1 MTDTAN
7 EAVQRAGMATAF
19 RAVFAVIG
27 WFALALQ
34 YWLSITTNPDRTT
47 AELTLNFFSYFT
59 VQINILAALAL
70 TAPVLAP
77 NSTLGRFTAGEGFR
91 TAIAM
96 YIAVVGVTYHFLLSH
111 VWDPQGWL
119 FVANG
124 LLHYV
129 MPIVFV
135 LDWLLFVPKGRL
147 RWIDPVK
154 WLSFPLIYVIW
165 TLIHG
170 YASGW
175 WPYWFVNVPELG
187 LSRTGLAFLGLIGF
201 FLVVG
206 TVLVAIDRTVGR
218 RAVDRP

>member
-1 MTDTAN
+1 MN
-7 EAVQRAGMATAF
+7 RAHAAF
-19 RAVFAVIG
+19 AYRGLFAVVG
-27 WFALALQ
+27 WFAVALQ

-70 TAPVLAP
+70 TAPLLVPTSA
-77 NSTLGRFTAGEGFR
+77 LGRFTATEGFR

-129 MPIVFV
+129 MPIAFV
-135 LDWLLFVPKGRL
+135 VDWLLFVPKGRL
-147 RWIDPVK
+147 NWIDPFK
-154 WLSFPLIYVIW
+154 WLSFPAIYVVW

-170 YASGW
+170 YAADW
-175 WPYWFVNVPELG
+175 WPYWFVDVPEMG
-187 LSRTGLAFLGLIGF
+187 LARTGLAFAGLMAF

-206 TVLVAIDRTVGR
+206 AILVAIDRTAGR
-218 RAVDRP
+218 KARRDTTRDAP

>member
-1 MTDTAN
+1 MTRN
-7 EAVQRAGMATAF
+7 RAATVY
-19 RAVFAVIG
+19 RALFALVG

-47 AELTLNFFSYFT
+47 AELNLNFFSYFT

-77 NSTLGRFTAGEGFR
+77 TGTLGRFTAGEGFR
-91 TAIAM
+91 AAIAM

-129 MPIVFV
+129 MPIAFV

-154 WLSFPLIYVIW
+154 WLSFPLIYIVW
-165 TLIHG
+165 TMIHG
-170 YASGW
+170 YAVDW
-175 WPYWFVNVPELG
+175 WPYWFVDVPELG
-187 LSRTGLAFLGLIGF
+187 IGRAVVWFGALMGF
-201 FLVVG
+201 FIVVG
-206 TVLVAIDRTVGR
+206 LTLVAIDRTLGR
-218 RAVDRP
+218 DARRDRIASAP